1 VATNKILVID
11 DSRVIRK
18 TVRDMLPEGDFEI
31 VEAKDGVEGMDKLTS
46 EQPSLIML
54 DFILPKMSGWEVFQ
68 QIQSNPDFQK
78 IPLVLMSGKK
88 EEVTDKMSEPFEFFE
103 FIEKPFDRSILA
115 DAIRQATVKSRKVRP
130 QAIIERSE
138 SAEAVVDGAA
148 LAELHAQIAEVR
160 DSIAQEMQTL
170 QGRFDRLQEAQASE
184 VTAISP
190 VSSEEVQAI
199 RSQLQEL
206 QAGQIGQG
214 AGVAGSSEEVEA
226 LRFQI
231 QALQQARQA
240 DKDLFAAQIDEF
252 IQAQAAERQGFTG
265 KITTLEDEVDT
276 LKKQLGQLVVL
287 IKKKLM

>member
-1 VATNKILVID
+1 
-11 DSRVIRK
+11 
-18 TVRDMLPEGDFEI
+18 
-31 VEAKDGVEGMDKLTS
+31 MDKLTS

-130 QAIIERSE
+130 QATIERSE